1 MSKANELYRKAMED
15 MEESYDDKDFV
26 DTYDYEEENKEDDE
40 SDMHEV
46 EDEIEESGLDEL
58 DKEDEF
64 VGDLDDDEPTSGI
77 DVSDSKMKAKE
88 ARKLRPEVK
97 FEPGSVYGIRHY
109 TDRHFDEEKAR
120 KLFYEGNESDQIE
133 ALLYAQFFAR
143 KTYNC
148 RQSHMF
154 IMRIL
159 TKDVALCKSP
169 AVYEQAQYSFYYF
182 FRTYLLRECQKFAD
196 SRDISQSERQEYVDE
211 ALQTCHAYVFKALP
225 KYDVDS
231 GFAISTYFQPFIK
244 DALTSWESIRKG
256 RTSKST
262 MRTDAAIVNAQK
274 ELMAE
279 GITPTP
285 VLVALR
291 TKRKV
296 EETSNSMARIKA
308 ENTMIS
314 KEANDLMVSGKKQD
328 TFLDPDK
335 SVVQSEMTGK
345 LIEALQTL
353 NQDQRR
359 VLCYTLGIAYDE
371 SQNVI
376 TDSSVEKMSL
386 KQISNLMKMDVGEV
400 KALQVSAKRQLES
413 IMRRY
418 MDGNEVDDN
427 ATKND
432 TLLRDRHMI
441 FSSSKGDDEMM
452 EIIGE
457 IDNVSDGTKDSVTE
471 AELKVN

>member
-1 MSKANELYRKAMED
+1 
-15 MEESYDDKDFV
+15 
-26 DTYDYEEENKEDDE
+26 
-40 SDMHEV
+40 
-46 EDEIEESGLDEL
+46 
-58 DKEDEF
+58 
-64 VGDLDDDEPTSGI
+64 
-77 DVSDSKMKAKE
+77 
-88 ARKLRPEVK
+88 
-97 FEPGSVYGIRHY
+97 
-109 TDRHFDEEKAR
+109 
-120 KLFYEGNESDQIE
+120 
-133 ALLYAQFFAR
+133 
-143 KTYNC
+143 
-148 RQSHMF
+148 
-154 IMRIL
+154 
-159 TKDVALCKSP
+159 
-169 AVYEQAQYSFYYF
+169 
-182 FRTYLLRECQKFAD
+182 
-196 SRDISQSERQEYVDE
+196 
-211 ALQTCHAYVFKALP
+211 
-225 KYDVDS
+225 
-231 GFAISTYFQPFIK
+231 
-244 DALTSWESIRKG
+244 
-256 RTSKST
+256 
-262 MRTDAAIVNAQK
+262 
-274 ELMAE
+274 
-279 GITPTP
+279 
-285 VLVALR
+285 
-291 TKRKV
+291 
-296 EETSNSMARIKA
+296 MARIKA

-359 VLCYTLGIAYDE
+359 VLCYTLGIACDE

-400 KALQVSAKRQLES
+400 QVSAKRQLES